1 MEELPHTTLK
11 LRIHQ
16 YTTMQKSQRL
26 QPKKRVACIGDSIT
40 ELTNYPHSL
49 QRLLGEHYSVGNFG
63 ACGTTIS
70 LDSQYS
76 YMHSAAYTAAL
87 QFKPDAAVVML
98 GTNDA
103 DPEANLSSDVLSRD
117 LEQLI
122 TGLLSSPTKPRVWVA
137 LPPPIYNENSGLSA
151 MILEKEVLPA
161 IKQAAATLSLP
172 TIDVYSAL
180 GCPRFFFDG
189 VHPNG
194 EGAEVI
200 AETVYRAIAKDIE

>member
-103 DPEANLSSDVLSRD
+103 DPTLQRGHDALSRD

-122 TGLLSSPTKPRVWVA
+122 TSLLSSPTQPRVWVA

-151 MILEKEVLPA
+151 MVLEKEVLPA

-172 TIDVYSAL
+172 IIGVYSAL
-180 GCPRFFFDG
+180 ECPRFFFDG

>member
-1 MEELPHTTLK
+1 M
-11 LRIHQ
+11 
-16 YTTMQKSQRL
+16 Y
-26 QPKKRVACIGDSIT
+26 
-40 ELTNYPHSL
+40 
-49 QRLLGEHYSVGNFG
+49 
-63 ACGTTIS
+63 
-70 LDSQYS
+70 
-76 YMHSAAYTAAL
+76 SAAYTAAL

-103 DPEANLSSDVLSRD
+103 DPEASLSRNALSRD

-122 TGLLSSPTKPRVWVA
+122 KSLLSSPTQPQVWVA
-137 LPPPIYNENSGLSA
+137 MPPPIHNENSGLSA
-151 MILEKEVLPA
+151 MILEKDVLPA

-180 GCPRFFFDG
+180 GRSRFFFDG

-200 AETVYRAIAKDIE
+200 AETVNRVIAKDINESFS